1 MEQKKIDR
9 ISQLSRKQ
17 RTVGLT
23 KEEKLEEAQLRQEY
37 LQTIRENIKATL
49 DRPYVVEKDGAVKK
63 LRQ

>member
-23 KEEKLEEAQLRQEY
+23 KEEKLEQAQLRQEY
-37 LQTIRENIKATL
+37 LQAIRENIKATL
-49 DRPYVVEKDGAVKK
+49 DRAYVVEKDGAVKK

>member
-23 KEEKLEEAQLRQEY
+23 KEEKLEQAQLRQEY
-37 LQTIRENIKATL
+37 LQAIRKNIKATL
-49 DRPYVVEKDGAVKK
+49 DRAYVVEKDGAVKK

>member
-23 KEEKLEEAQLRQEY
+23 KEEKLEQAQLRQEY
-37 LQTIRENIKATL
+37 LQTIRKNIKATL
-49 DRPYVVEKDGAVKK
+49 DRAYVVEKDGAVKK

>member
-23 KEEKLEEAQLRQEY
+23 KEEKLEQAQLRQEY
-37 LQTIRENIKATL
+37 LQAIRKNIKAPL
-49 DRPYVVEKDGAVKK
+49 DRAYVVEKDGAVKK